1 MYVLR
6 PPVQGWVCQV
16 DAVMAERSQGKLVVQ
31 LARGVQAWPAELL
44 RQRRTLEGGPDYLIR
59 WTVSTAEEAGGS
71 AGGSP
76 AAGPVAATAWS
87 STGDAAGKA
96 ENILMWMSEEDVRAC
111 CGALLRKHKPE
122 GSERGGTH
130 LLQQSLSVDADSD
143 LEEREFSSMRS
154 DVIQLVSRARRQV
167 ERALGPEA
175 TRNISH
181 IIHVLSAYASIGPL
195 APVFK
200 EAGALDLLMELL
212 CNKEIQTR
220 RSAGRMLRAL
230 ASHDAGSRAYVL
242 LSLSQQDG
250 IEQRMDFDNRFTL
263 LELFAETTSSEEH
276 GMSFEG
282 IHLPQI
288 PGRLLFSLVKRYL
301 CVTSLADALSNTDG
315 AGVGPGG
322 GPNESS
328 RLHREFDFCM
338 AMANLITELARIL
351 GWDRQEPENQHHGTV
366 APIAT
371 PSRHSIFQA
380 SVDSNVSAPATTPPD
395 SSGAS
400 IGTLSSFVPVPRVG
414 GSGLAGDG
422 SATATATANGS
433 AAKQAKLALRQPGD
447 FPRPADY
454 GESVQ
459 AQLRVGMRVL
469 MLEDYEMVSA
479 GDKGEVRCVN
489 KGYPPVQVYWDS
501 MQATYW
507 VNWNMV
513 AIMPDESP
521 TECGTA
527 PTAQVAAAVAPR
539 NATIPTPTPTPTPT
553 QNLFPSPPLAT
564 PSSEPAKMP
573 GRPLAGLYAFP
584 YLWEASGGSE
594 RRDGPEEGSSL
605 GRTHWW
611 ELHFFL
617 RKLEGGQQD
626 KACDIIRD
634 ATGLPVFSM
643 DDASLAG
650 LSVDPELALRL
661 LRHLLQAEP
670 PFRQDLRSSSLY
682 RRFSSELDDLQRVA
696 TSRQITTIF
705 GHGDA
710 CKIEPASSLQQPS
723 SSSSL
728 SSSSLSK
735 KPKKEEEANN
745 ASSSSPGS
753 PALVRID
760 AGGAGAVDAVS
771 DPEGVQERLREFEA
785 FRKAPSGEGGST
797 WAARVLRALA
807 AWKLTSRAPSDRALK
822 VAALQTAVAV
832 LEERTQA
839 PAAATE
845 DRAGSDGEEQ
855 RSNKEGRQRPRT
867 PPGTEGLKPLMQ
879 ALVRELELTVE
890 DVSPVYWALRVVR
903 AVLVRP
909 KCCPAF
915 VEEGGV
921 AALLACM
928 STHADTLPILHLAF
942 TCLHLVLGVELPEP
956 LTQDNI
962 GGRGVVKAAANG
974 SAGSRRGSESDWTAA
989 REALFSLA
997 TSDPMDSPL
1006 AAIVEGLEKIMSS
1019 SGNNSAASEALQL
1032 VLGLSEV
1039 HQGVAKHLGH
1049 CGMSRLLVG
1058 CKKKALSIDQWGRF
1072 LEMLGL
1078 YMAVGGDVA
1087 SELVTKLHRLQLPMQ
1102 LRSSELCRNSLLV
1115 LDGWLS
1121 GETPRSPNDTQLA
1134 AVMAALGEPD
1144 AFRNILAQ
1152 MNALRSDK
1160 ELQLAVLRILSR
1172 LVERDSLPWHEFVET
1187 SLAPM
1192 NTHIGDKEVQQEF
1205 ITLLHRLAVDNK
1217 DNAIVMCQLG
1227 LREAIGR
1234 SLERHGLSL
1243 RLAGELRDLVAD
1255 CEKHAGLYRRL
1266 TTSILAGCIQMVLG
1280 QIEESRRTHAPIHI
1294 PFFNV
1299 FLRNLCQG
1307 SKVEMKEDKCWEKV
1321 EVSSNQA
1328 RAARLTDGNAKTYWE
1343 SNGSTGSHYINIFM
1357 HKGVVI
1363 RQLSVLVASE
1373 DSSYMPA
1380 RLVVLGGEDPTDVST
1395 ELNAVNVP
1403 SSASRVLLLENATRY
1418 WPIVQIRIRRCQQ
1431 GGIDTRVHGFEILGP
1446 KPTFWPVFREQLC
1459 RRTCLF
1465 YTVKAHTWTQALGHD
1480 RTHVLQLY
1488 SKMSAVLRHEQQ
1500 FAERFLPDLEA
1511 ARALGQ
1517 TCWEALATP
1526 IISNIST
1533 VNKGDESS
1541 PFAWL
1546 LVEYLGAGGGRGAGV
1561 GEATGGGVPRR
1572 GQRGKSLVFASRAR
1586 RLCRLLV
1593 HVDTSPAATEGTIRP
1608 PCKPDLKTSK
1618 GKERNGSSPPE
1629 GGQEEKAPRKPSAI
1643 AQLASC
1649 WAGVVQQQV
1658 STFLDA
1664 SWNAADFAELYQEQF
1679 ARLSGAMRELF
1690 GNHAAFMLALRE
1702 GFRSALLHL
1711 PHLPAVKVAE
1721 VLAQNVDR
1729 RIRALGV
1736 ARASGDGLAQ
1746 LMSSLEPITFL
1757 SGLEMANTFEHFYR
1771 FYLCERLLVLWAL
1784 WLEPLVSAQL
1794 EPCFPGRLPQRMLH
1808 DLADS
1813 ERAATHYTQY
1823 RLEKLDRS
1831 LASLSD
1837 EEMEDEMEEEE
1848 EEGEGGSPSAAA
1860 PELQVMV
1867 LSSAFWP
1874 VPPSTHMAPPAR
1886 MLPPPL
1892 LDFVQEYTEFYFT
1905 EQRLFGVWHQQPKRL
1920 QWTWLGR
1927 AVLASPDGRFSLLL
1941 STLQM
1946 FVLLLFNRQQEVLV
1960 EEVARVTDAAPS
1972 LLRPALAALL
1982 GPSGVLASSDADLDS
1997 LTGVLRINETALEAM
2012 SSSGDGPVSLLP
2024 AQTYPASEE
2033 LVTRLLERKKNVLSC
2048 AIMHILKAEFELHID
2063 HLVHK
2068 VVEVCQKGSLG
2079 GRTFARFTCSAVEV
2093 SWCIERLLHKGY
2105 LCREDDSP
2113 QVLYYVPS
2121 DPASPDK
2128 RRAYSS
2134 WRHLDTIS
2142 NHGRAGTA
2150 APCPAPGDATVPK
2163 QVVPQVEVALSSRWL
2178 SAGRTLSQEDV
2189 RRLMTGGIAQVQEVL
2204 GLSVTVAEHLLVHC
2218 GWNMD
2223 VLLQRFAEA
2232 PVELMR
2238 AAGLAVRN
2246 APPPAPPP
2254 QPLAPAPSDTCPVC
2268 LLTTV
2273 DHIAPLCCRHSCC
2286 KSCWREYLSMRVE
2299 QNMVT
2304 NCKCPISECL
2314 AQPPPDF
2321 IRSILEQDAEALAMY
2336 NRGLVRC
2343 YVESCT
2349 NLTWCTNPQGCD
2361 RILCTDSIGHA
2372 GTCAKCHWSSCFSCN
2387 FLEAH
2392 YPASCGHMSQWMDDG
2407 GYYEG
2412 MNSEALSKHLAK
2424 LISKRCPSCQA
2435 QIEKNEGCLHMTCAK
2450 CNHGFCWRCLKPWKP
2465 THKDYYNCSGMVSR
2479 AAKQEKKFHDYNEMC
2494 IFHQQAREFAVK
2506 LAARVAAAKEHLPL
2520 HSLVLVTDAC
2530 NILVQ
2535 ARKVLS
2541 YCCVYSYY
2549 SQEAEKMTSLGQ
2561 QMHNLELNTNSLQ
2574 VLLEKSLLHCTELAW
2589 CVRLL
2594 KPVHLA
2600 LGRTIIGRIQERLLA
2615 ILHAST
2621 QDFRVGL
2628 QAEGSATM
2636 DRDGESA
2643 PNAENRNIN
2652 ITIEG
2657 TEAETEEGGGDDG
2670 TGEEG
2675 ENDETWR
2682 EQFEFEYEDTED
2694 DFTDEDD
2701 EDEDDTDYVDGDV
2714 MFSGEED
2721 DFFS

>member
-1 MYVLR
+1 
-6 PPVQGWVCQV
+6 
-16 DAVMAERSQGKLVVQ
+16 MAERSQGKLVVQ

-59 WTVSTAEEAGGS
+59 WTVSTADEAGGGG

-76 AAGPVAATAWS
+76 AAGAVAATAWS

-130 LLQQSLSVDADSD
+130 LLQQSSSVDADSD

-167 ERALGPEA
+167 ERTLGPEA

-212 CNKEIQTR
+212 CNKEMQTR

-315 AGVGPGG
+315 AGVGSGG
-322 GPNESS
+322 GPSESS
-328 RLHREFDFCM
+328 RLQREFDFCM

-351 GWDRQEPENQHHGTV
+351 GWDRQEPENQQHGT
-366 APIAT
+366 IAT
-371 PSRHSIFQA
+371 LAVTFPFLHSA
-380 SVDSNVSAPATTPPD
+380 VLLVSVLHA
-395 SSGAS
+395 
-400 IGTLSSFVPVPRVG
+400 R
-414 GSGLAGDG
+414 
-422 SATATATANGS
+422 
-433 AAKQAKLALRQPGD
+433 AAKQAKLALRQPDD
-447 FPRPADY
+447 FPRRADY

-469 MLEDYEMVSA
+469 MLEDYEKVSA

-521 TECGTA
+521 TDVQCVTEMR
-527 PTAQVAAAVAPR
+527 VV
-539 NATIPTPTPTPTPT
+539 
-553 QNLFPSPPLAT
+553 LAC
-564 PSSEPAKMP
+564 PSSTEPAKMP

-584 YLWEASGGSE
+584 YLWEASGGPE
-594 RRDGPEEGSSL
+594 RWNGPEEGSSL

-696 TSRQITTIF
+696 TSRQTTTIF
-705 GHGDA
+705 GQSDA
-710 CKIEPASSLQQPS
+710 CKSESASSLQQPS

-760 AGGAGAVDAVS
+760 ARGAGAVDAVA
-771 DPEGVQERLREFEA
+771 DPEGVQEKLREFEA
-785 FRKAPSGEGGST
+785 FRKVPSGEGGLT
-797 WAARVLRALA
+797 WAARVLCALA
-807 AWKLTSRAPSDRALK
+807 VWKLASRAPSDRALK
-822 VAALQTAVAV
+822 VAALQTAVIV

-839 PAAATE
+839 PAAGAE
-845 DRAGSDGEEQ
+845 DKAGSDGEEQ
-855 RSNKEGRQRPRT
+855 RSNKEDRQRPRT

-879 ALVRELELTVE
+879 AVVRELELTVE
-890 DVSPVYWALRVVR
+890 DVGPVYWALRVVR

-909 KCCPAF
+909 ECCPAF

-928 STHADTLPILHLAF
+928 STHADTLAILHLAF

-1019 SGNNSAASEALQL
+1019 PGSVRDASGTCSYSLRLYEGSLC
-1032 VLGLSEV
+1032 VFG
-1039 HQGVAKHLGH
+1039 HVA
-1049 CGMSRLLVG
+1049 R
-1058 CKKKALSIDQWGRF
+1058 A
-1072 LEMLGL
+1072 
-1078 YMAVGGDVA
+1078 DVA

-1121 GETPRSPNDTQLA
+1121 GETPRSPNDMQLA

-1152 MNALRSDK
+1152 MDALRSDK

-1363 RQLSVLVASE
+1363 RQLSVLVAIE

-1533 VNKGDESS
+1533 VNKGGAS

-1593 HVDTSPAATEGTIRP
+1593 HVDTSPAAMEGTIRP

-1618 GKERNGSSPPE
+1618 GKERNGCSAPE

-1658 STFLDA
+1658 STFLDL

-1711 PHLPAVKVAE
+1711 PHLPSVKVAE

-1831 LASLSD
+1831 LASFSD

-1848 EEGEGGSPSAAA
+1848 EEGEGGSPSAFA

-1874 VPPSTHMAPPAR
+1874 VPPSAHMAPPAG

-1982 GPSGVLASSDADLDS
+1982 RPSGVLTSSDADLDS

-2048 AIMHILKAEFELHID
+2048 AIMHILKAELELHID

-2142 NHGRAGTA
+2142 NHGRAGT
-2150 APCPAPGDATVPK
+2150 
-2163 QVVPQVEVALSSRWL
+2163 VVPQVEVALSSRWL

-2254 QPLAPAPSDTCPVC
+2254 LAPAPADTCPVC

-2494 IFHQQAREFAVK
+2494 IFHHQAREFAVK

-2549 SQEAEKMTSLGQ
+2549 SQEAEKMTSLEQ

-2643 PNAENRNIN
+2643 PNAENRNLN
-2652 ITIEG
+2652 ITIEC

-2682 EQFEFEYEDTED
+2682 EQFEFGDTED

>member
-1 MYVLR
+1 
-6 PPVQGWVCQV
+6 
-16 DAVMAERSQGKLVVQ
+16 
-31 LARGVQAWPAELL
+31 
-44 RQRRTLEGGPDYLIR
+44 
-59 WTVSTAEEAGGS
+59 
-71 AGGSP
+71 
-76 AAGPVAATAWS
+76 
-87 STGDAAGKA
+87 
-96 ENILMWMSEEDVRAC
+96 
-111 CGALLRKHKPE
+111 
-122 GSERGGTH
+122 
-130 LLQQSLSVDADSD
+130 
-143 LEEREFSSMRS
+143 EEREFSSMRS

-366 APIAT
+366 APIA
-371 PSRHSIFQA
+371 
-380 SVDSNVSAPATTPPD
+380 
-395 SSGAS
+395 
-400 IGTLSSFVPVPRVG
+400 VPRVG

-513 AIMPDESP
+513 AIM
-521 TECGTA
+521 
-527 PTAQVAAAVAPR
+527 VAAAVAPR
-539 NATIPTPTPTPTPT
+539 NATIPTPTPTPT

-564 PSSEPAKMP
+564 PSS

-634 ATGLPVFSM
+634 ATGLPVSDPM

-760 AGGAGAVDAVS
+760 AGGAGAVDAVA
-771 DPEGVQERLREFEA
+771 DPEGV
-785 FRKAPSGEGGST
+785 
-797 WAARVLRALA
+797 
-807 AWKLTSRAPSDRALK
+807 
-822 VAALQTAVAV
+822 QTAVAV

-855 RSNKEGRQRPRT
+855 RLNKEGRQRPRT

-942 TCLHLVLGVELPEP
+942 T
-956 LTQDNI
+956 DNI
-962 GGRGVVKAAANG
+962 GGRGVVKATANG

-1019 SGNNSAASEALQL
+1019 SNNSAASEALQL

-1049 CGMSRLLVG
+1049 CALPQALREAILLDSGTGNCVKTIFIHQSLHG
-1058 CKKKALSIDQWGRF
+1058 VFGHVAH
-1072 LEMLGL
+1072 
-1078 YMAVGGDVA
+1078 ADVA

-1328 RAARLTDGNAKTYWE
+1328 RAARLTDGNAKTYCE
-1343 SNGSTGSHYINIFM
+1343 SNGSTGSQYINIFM

-1837 EEMEDEMEEEE
+1837 EVS
-1848 EEGEGGSPSAAA
+1848 GSRLEQHRCPESGSIGANIRPHCSTLCRSTRSSTSQHLMTQACSFFPRPRRALVGFSAVVFHCCVRRA
-1860 PELQVMV
+1860 
-1867 LSSAFWP
+1867 
-1874 VPPSTHMAPPAR
+1874 
-1886 MLPPPL
+1886 
-1892 LDFVQEYTEFYFT
+1892 

-1982 GPSGVLASSDADLDS
+1982 GPSGVLASSD
-1997 LTGVLRINETALEAM
+1997 GVLRINETALEAM

-2068 VVEVCQKGSLG
+2068 AQVVEVCQKGSLG

-2105 LCREDDSP
+2105 LCREDDSV

-2128 RRAYSS
+2128 RRAS
-2134 WRHLDTIS
+2134 I
-2142 NHGRAGTA
+2142 TA
-2150 APCPAPGDATVPK
+2150 ARAPRRPK
-2163 QVVPQVEVALSSRWL
+2163 GHLVTPPSPNRQGGAASSHIHC
-2178 SAGRTLSQEDV
+2178 STTTLSFPRTAQIQQLTHR
-2189 RRLMTGGIAQVQEVL
+2189 RRLFLLLLATQVQEVL

-2321 IRSILEQDAEALAMY
+2321 IRSILECMRFAPPQY

-2621 QDFRVGL
+2621 Q
-2628 QAEGSATM
+2628 
-2636 DRDGESA
+2636 
-2643 PNAENRNIN
+2643 
-2652 ITIEG
+2652 
-2657 TEAETEEGGGDDG
+2657 
-2670 TGEEG
+2670 
-2675 ENDETWR
+2675 
-2682 EQFEFEYEDTED
+2682 
-2694 DFTDEDD
+2694 
-2701 EDEDDTDYVDGDV
+2701 
-2714 MFSGEED
+2714 
-2721 DFFS
+2721 